1 MFSRRAFLK
10 SSSLALAAA
19 GVGGVPTFLARAAQA
34 APALG
39 PHARRKTL
47 VCVFQ
52 RGAMDGLAAIQP
64 LDDPFLQ
71 RLRPR
76 LASPRRGDDA
86 LIDIGQ
92 DFGMHPA
99 LSPLADLY
107 REGQMGIVHGVGSP
121 VVTRSHFDAQDF
133 METGM
138 RDERRTRSGWLNR
151 ASGMLG
157 HEAPVTPFRAVAIT
171 PALPVALQGDAP
183 ALAIAKLDDFGVV
196 SPGMA
201 GLDAAGQGLE
211 ALYAQT
217 ARDVLGDAS
226 RQGFE
231 AVRLLEDARLNKLE
245 PSSVEYPRSPL
256 GRSLSQI
263 AQLVKSDVGLEIA
276 FAESGGWD
284 THAQQG
290 STGGAFARR
299 VGDLAGSLAAFW
311 EDLGTHRDDVVLMT
325 MTEFGRTVAQN
336 GSGGTDHGRGSCLF
350 VLGNDV
356 KGATVHGTIPTLD
369 PDALEDGR
377 DLPVTTDFRDVFAGL
392 AGQHLGIADPR
403 SLFPGWTGD
412 PMSLLA

>member
-1 MFSRRAFLK
+1 AFRK
-10 SSSLALAAA
+10 SSGLALAAS
-19 GVGGVPTFLARAAQA
+19 GLGGVPTFLARAAQA
-34 APALG
+34 TPVRG

-52 RGAMDGLAAIQP
+52 RGAMDGLAAVQP
-64 LDDPFLQ
+64 LNDPFLQ

-76 LASPRRGDDA
+76 LAVDRRGDDA
-86 LIDIGQ
+86 LIDLGN

-99 LSPLADLY
+99 LAPLASLY
-107 REGQMGIVHGVGSP
+107 REGLLGVVHGVGSP
-121 VVTRSHFDAQDF
+121 IVTRSHFDAQDF
-133 METGM
+133 METGL

-196 SPGMA
+196 SPGMT

-231 AVRLLEDARLNKLE
+231 AVRLLEDARLNKLQ
-245 PSSVEYPRSPL
+245 PSSVEYPRTPL
-256 GRSLSQI
+256 ARSLSQI
-263 AQLVKSDVGLEIA
+263 AQLVKAEVGLEIA
-276 FAESGGWD
+276 FAESGGWE

-290 STGGAFARR
+290 STSGGFARR
-299 VGDLAGSLAAFW
+299 GRDLAGSLAAFW
-311 EDLGTHRDDVVLMT
+311 EDLGPYQDDVVLMT

-350 VLGNDV
+350 VIGHDV
-356 KGATVHGTIPTLD
+356 KGAEVHGSIPTLD

-377 DLPVTTDFRDVFAGL
+377 DLPVTTDFRRVFAGL
-392 AGQHLGIADPR
+392 AGDHLGIENPHA
-403 SLFPGWTGD
+403 LFPDWDGPTF
-412 PMSLLA
+412 SLLR